1 MPGNEIEGRIHKLYE
16 LDNYSRQSQV
26 ADGNWP
32 VLYNQWHEKQ
42 REISEPLSF
51 NLKSNVQQLD
61 SVRGRGNQSLTFD
74 KNYTQLAQRP
84 GLSNIQT
91 TDLHLKT
98 NGFMLGRQDFGERQ
112 NQLEFLGESTVF
124 SPHNLTSRGL
134 SILQSEQENAS
145 GAGDSPTLTTN
156 SERSE
161 ITEASTEFN
170 FVGKQQQLVRGQQ
183 QGIPQLHSMQQS
195 GYTDMQLLQQ
205 HVMFKNLQELQRQ
218 QQLQQFGDTRQQN
231 SVNQLSAMNK
241 QAAGV
246 QFSPLINGTPVND
259 TSQMFMNWVQRG
271 GSPAGQN
278 VSNRVIFSQEQ
289 GQTLSSMGPAPQQFD
304 VSLYGTPVAS
314 GRGTLN
320 QYSHLQAMSHDS
332 ENLLAKASDQTQKP
346 VMQSSGF
353 TNPFVG
359 DHCTTASPEQACLPQ
374 GAFISKQGFQ
384 GKNVLGQVTN
394 QGLNCGSTL
403 GNLQQGNT
411 LQANASLQEISG
423 KQDPAGW
430 LGTLQKKTMQHGPS
444 QGLVPLDPMEE
455 KILFNTED
463 NFWDASM
470 VKRSD
475 IGAGGFGNAF
485 EQTGYS
491 DAFPSLQSGSWSALM
506 QSAVAEASSSD
517 TGPQEEWS
525 GLTFQ
530 NTDLST
536 GNQSSNIL
544 DSEKQQGSWADNNL
558 QSASSLSSKPF
569 PMLNDS
575 SVNSS
580 FPGFPQ
586 PGIQFPTEH
595 QDEYHESIQKS
606 PKNTSEWLDRNPQQ
620 KLSVERSQ
628 QVQPHLRLDNTWASQ
643 INEHSECDPR
653 QQRIDSYGIAGQPS
667 GKPEG
672 ESEAMYKRNSDG
684 SLWKRD
690 GDCRVNSFSRSTGQL
705 EQVQSGSEDTL
716 RNRENSHVFDFHS
729 LQNSHITKVH
739 QETSHQVQDNN
750 KLDYMKRII
759 FSNKEEN
766 EGIREKQH
774 QPSNSSH
781 VIGNSYGREGE
792 TYEQQQNC
800 YQGDNTYDSKRA
812 DTSTTVC
819 RSGDPSGMH
828 VTARTSSQN
837 MFHLLSKVDQSKE
850 NSSIAQ
856 FGPSGFNPLSEV
868 TEAKTHGASVAHMY
882 NQSSASQGF
891 ALKLAPPSQRQSNS
905 NTLFSSQGMLQPESN
920 PNQMQMDSDL
930 GEKSQ
935 SWLPTPSSSQS
946 LPQSHES
953 SPRARWD
960 DKFSIAGQS
969 SISSSYMHGSSI
981 AEITSSPTFPRN
993 QLQTQH
999 LFSVPGAGPSTQA
1012 ILPGTASRHSPSN
1025 RALSQGTSQQIFINP
1040 GAQQFPV
1047 LEAVPVSQSPYMS
1060 GMPAR
1065 GGASVRPQGL
1075 WTNNPSQQH
1084 LSGME
1089 TQKVSL
1095 INHDS
1100 MDTTPLASELNT
1112 LNTQEGGYRSSEF
1125 GASSMNSQGFISSE
1139 EQQGKERAQKPMSS
1153 GMLDASQTGV
1163 RNVSDPR
1170 ALASDSLLNPS
1181 ARNLGFF
1188 GQALKS
1194 SHGFHQNYSPLR
1206 QVHAIMNVETDPSER
1221 VLDEQ
1226 QVTAVAG
1233 QQSTYG
1239 HNKDDELSSVSA
1251 LKSSPHGNSKA
1262 PSFLTDA
1269 REDPSVKT
1277 SSPSVFQ
1284 AQGMV
1289 AFGES
1294 DSQSQSTGNTV
1305 LSNHAETSWGNL
1317 RMAPN
1322 WFKQYGTFRNGQMPP
1337 MYDARLARTA
1347 AGQFSLV
1354 KPSQSLNI
1362 HSPVEQIDASDASQS
1377 SRVWPST
1384 AANLVGSEP
1393 FAPSV
1398 LPSDAIDGNTVSV
1411 RPKKRKIATYE
1422 LLPWHKVTQGSKRVQ
1437 DISMSEQDW
1446 ALASNRLIEKVGDE
1460 FEMFEDGH
1468 QILRSKRRLIFTTQ
1482 LLQHLLGPA
1491 PASILSADAALYYDS
1506 VIYFVAKLSLGD
1518 ACSLTCSKR
1527 NSAHMPPNDGNMI
1540 LERLKFSESIDDQ
1553 YFSKAVGDFTNRS
1566 KKLEND
1572 LLRLDRT
1579 ASILDLRLEC
1589 QELERFSVI
1598 NRFARFHV
1606 PRADMSAISS
1616 SSGTVPTAL
1625 RPCPQRYVTGQ
1636 PLPRILP
1643 EGVQCLSL

>member
-51 NLKSNVQQLD
+51 NRKSNVQQLD

-91 TDLHLKT
+91 TDPHLKT

-145 GAGDSPTLTTN
+145 GDSPTLTTN

-246 QFSPLINGTPVND
+246 QFSPLINGTP
-259 TSQMFMNWVQRG
+259 RG

-314 GRGTLN
+314 GRGTMN

-332 ENLLAKASDQTQKP
+332 ENLLTKASDQTQKP

-384 GKNVLGQVTN
+384 GKNVLDK
-394 QGLNCGSTL
+394 LL
-403 GNLQQGNT
+403 IR
-411 LQANASLQEISG
+411 EISG

-430 LGTLQKKTMQHGPS
+430 PGTFQKKTMQHGPS

-569 PMLNDS
+569 PCNDS

-586 PGIQFPTEH
+586 PGIHFPTEHREGLH

-606 PKNTSEWLDRNPQQ
+606 PKNASEWLDRNPQQ

-628 QVQPHLRLDNTWASQ
+628 QVQPHLRLDNTWTSQ

-653 QQRIDSYGIAGQPS
+653 QQRIDSYGIVGQPS
-667 GKPEG
+667 GKPAG

-690 GDCRVNSFSRSTGQL
+690 GDCR
-705 EQVQSGSEDTL
+705 
-716 RNRENSHVFDFHS
+716 
-729 LQNSHITKVH
+729 
-739 QETSHQVQDNN
+739 
-750 KLDYMKRII
+750 
-759 FSNKEEN
+759 
-766 EGIREKQH
+766 
-774 QPSNSSH
+774 
-781 VIGNSYGREGE
+781 
-792 TYEQQQNC
+792 QNC
-800 YQGDNTYDSKRA
+800 YQSDNTYDSKRA
-812 DTSTTVC
+812 DTSTTSADQGILVAC
-819 RSGDPSGMH
+819 MSL
-828 VTARTSSQN
+828 RTSSQN

-868 TEAKTHGASVAHMY
+868 TEAKTHGASVAHVY
-882 NQSSASQGF
+882 SQSSASQGF

-905 NTLFSSQGMLQPESN
+905 NTLFSSQG
-920 PNQMQMDSDL
+920 
-930 GEKSQ
+930 
-935 SWLPTPSSSQS
+935 
-946 LPQSHES
+946 
-953 SPRARWD
+953 
-960 DKFSIAGQS
+960 
-969 SISSSYMHGSSI
+969 
-981 AEITSSPTFPRN
+981 
-993 QLQTQH
+993 
-999 LFSVPGAGPSTQA
+999 PSTQA
-1012 ILPGTASRHSPSN
+1012 MLPGTASRHSPSN
-1025 RALSQGTSQQIFINP
+1025 LALSQGTSQQIFINP
-1040 GAQQFPV
+1040 GGQQFPV

-1089 TQKVSL
+1089 TQKVPL

-1100 MDTTPLASELNT
+1100 MDTTPLASELNSV
-1112 LNTQEGGYRSSEF
+1112 NTQEGGYRSSEF
-1125 GASSMNSQGFISSE
+1125 GASSMNLQGFISSE
-1139 EQQGKERAQKPMSS
+1139 EQQGKERAQKPVSS

-1163 RNVSDPR
+1163 RNVSDSR
-1170 ALASDSLLNPS
+1170 ALASGSLLNPS

-1188 GQALKS
+1188 GHALKPS
-1194 SHGFHQNYSPLR
+1194 YGFHQNYSPLR
-1206 QVHAIMNVETDPSER
+1206 QVQAIMNVETDPSGR
-1221 VLDEQ
+1221 DLDEQ
-1226 QVTAVAG
+1226 QVNAVAG

-1239 HNKDDELSSVSA
+1239 HNKDDELSSASA

-1262 PSFLTDA
+1262 PNFLTDA
-1269 REDPSVKT
+1269 REDPCVKT
-1277 SSPSVFQ
+1277 SSPSAFQ
-1284 AQGMV
+1284 AQGMA

-1393 FAPSV
+1393 ITPSV
-1398 LPSDAIDGNTVSV
+1398 LPSDAIDGNTASV

-1422 LLPWHKVTQGSKRVQ
+1422 LLPWHKVTQGTKRVH
-1437 DISMSEQDW
+1437 DISMSEEDW

-1468 QILRSKRRLIFTTQ
+1468 QILRSKRRLICTTQ
-1482 LLQHLLGPA
+1482 FLQHLLGPA
-1491 PASILSADAALYYDS
+1491 PASILSADASLYYDS

-1540 LERLKFSESIDDQ
+1540 LETLKFSESIDDE
-1553 YFSKAVGDFTNRS
+1553 YFSKAVGDFTNRF

-1606 PRADMSAISS
+1606 PRADMSAVPS

-1636 PLPRILP
+1636 PLPRNLP
-1643 EGVQCLSL
+1643 EGVFCCIKAVLAELESWDV